1 MTPEEVF
8 DLLTQKIAPRDGRT
22 VGKVD
27 VAIWCEDI
35 GGLNYADACE
45 AVARHYR
52 ESSDWLMPKH
62 VHDLVKRIRAERL
75 ADSDRVVPAADP
87 DDPKAYIAALRSNY
101 RDLADGV
108 PPRRAIA
115 AGPVDAEQGADDVR
129 AILSEFKARKAAAE
143 AARRA
148 EFEEARRVTR
158 IFIDAQER
166 LLGMPDLGAAVL
178 AKAQEALFGDEQA
191 AAGFPRAAQSTGVD
205 DRQKTAILA
214 AQFADAEADE
224 ETTS

>member
-8 DLLTQKIAPRDGRT
+8 DLLTQKIQPRDGRT

-27 VAIWCEDI
+27 VAIWYEDI
-35 GGLNYADACE
+35 GDLNYADARE
-45 AVARHYR
+45 AVALHFR
-52 ESSDWLMPKH
+52 EADGWLMPKH
-62 VHDLVKRIRAERL
+62 IHDLVKRIRAARL
-75 ADSDRVVPAADP
+75 ADSDQVIPAADP
-87 DDPKAYIAALRSNY
+87 DNPKAYIAALRSNY

-115 AGPVDAEQGADDVR
+115 AGPPSEERGAEDVK
-129 AILSEFKARKAAAE
+129 AILAEFKARKEAAE

-166 LLGMPDLGAAVL
+166 LLGMPDLGVAVL
-178 AKAQEALFGDEQA
+178 AKAQEALFGDEEA
-191 AAGFPRAAQSTGVD
+191 AAGFPRAAHAVGMD
-205 DRQKTAILA
+205 DRQKVAILA

-224 ETTS
+224 AETA